1 MAPSSRNP
9 TTWDEYDGVA
19 SPSGSISSNPFDE
32 ERALLDDDDDDAGA
46 HPAGRSI
53 ERRR

>member
-1 MAPSSRNP
+1 MAPPSRNP
-9 TTWDEYDGVA
+9 TTWDEYDGLA
-19 SPSGSISSNPFDE
+19 SPSGSLSSSPFAE

-46 HPAGRSI
+46 NPGGRDI